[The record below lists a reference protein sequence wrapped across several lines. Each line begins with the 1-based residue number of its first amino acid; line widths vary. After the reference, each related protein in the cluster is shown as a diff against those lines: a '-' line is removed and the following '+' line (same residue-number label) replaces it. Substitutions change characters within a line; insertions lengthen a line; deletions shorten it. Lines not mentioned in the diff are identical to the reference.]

1 MFIDLI
7 SVRLWVKIIK
17 QNWLNIY
24 VCVKLSRC
32 LLLIKLSSIPG
43 SFHRFLIWNIL
54 VESNL
59 AIYHKKLK
67 TQVSYFSWCCLKNP
81 RTIQETWVWS
91 LSWEEPLEK
100 GIATPS
106 SILAW
111 KNHMDRGVWQVI
123 VNGVTKRWTC
133 LSD

>member
-7 SVRLWVKIIK
+7 SVRLWVRIIK

-32 LLLIKLSSIPG
+32 LLLIKLSSIPR
-43 SFHRFLIWNIL
+43 SFHWFLIWNIL

-59 AIYHKKLK
+59 AICHKKLK

-81 RTIQETWVWS
+81 HGQRSLAGYSPWS
-91 LSWEEPLEK
+91 HKE
-100 GIATPS
+100 
-106 SILAW
+106 
-111 KNHMDRGVWQVI
+111 MDMAEWLTHFHICCCRCLGASVMSNSVQS
-123 VNGVTKRWTC
+123 NG
-133 LSD
+133 L